1 MAPAMKADIVTTE
14 VRLVRSRDGSATLVP
29 GRSST
34 CASCGLCGAIGNADD
49 VAATIGAPTLRL
61 SLPSRSLLLMALTM
75 YGGPF
80 AGLLAGA
87 LLGALLGAGDIGAA
101 AIALVGFVLTGLA
114 AGRFTR
120 SLEQQALQSIGDMST
135 GLEHA
140 GTSPRGTMP
149 ADVAR

>member
-1 MAPAMKADIVTTE
+1 MTTE
-14 VRLVRSRDGSATLVP
+14 VRLVRSRDGSAQLVP
-29 GRSST
+29 ARSSA
-34 CASCGLCGAIGNADD
+34 CASCGLCGAIGSARD
-49 VAATIGAPTLRL
+49 VAAAPGAPTLRL

-101 AIALVGFVLTGLA
+101 AIALGGFVLTGLA
-114 AGRFTR
+114 AGRLTR
-120 SLEQQALQSIGDMST
+120 SLEQQALQSIGAMST

-140 GTSPRGTMP
+140 GAAPLVTVP